1 MKYLLAV
8 VKGILAGAAIALGG
22 FLFTVITFAFREPQY
37 LEIGKILGALLFPIG
52 LSLVCIFKLFLFTG
66 KIGMVFEG
74 RQTKEFYIDLP
85 LMYVGNILGSL
96 AIGYLCF
103 GIFRNTELFTRI
115 TEIADAKTAFNDYQY
130 YLSLI
135 VKSLIT
141 GLCVYL
147 AVKSFGLAKNKI
159 IGLLLLFVF
168 IGLFVYIGGD
178 HCVANMYYFSF
189 ANKWTGYAFLN
200 IALATVC
207 NSLGTIPGVLMLK
220 AFNK

>member
-8 VKGILAGAAIALGG
+8 FKGILAGAAIALGG

-37 LEIGKILGALLFPIG
+37 LEVGKILGALLFPIG

-66 KIGMVFEG
+66 KIGIIFEG
-74 RQTKEFYIDLP
+74 KQTKEFYIDLP

-103 GIFRNTELFTRI
+103 GIFRNTDLFLRI

-207 NSLGTIPGVLMLK
+207 NSLGTIPGVLMVK